1 MQAFGRRCVAS
12 TVGDSDAVATYI
24 RVGSNGEESC
34 VCTLVEGTATSLT
47 CTLYRTEC
55 PLLQELV
62 IN

>member
-1 MQAFGRRCVAS
+1 MAS
-12 TVGDSDAVATYI
+12 TMGGSDVVATYI

-34 VCTLVEGTATSLT
+34 VCTLVERMATSIT
-47 CTLYRTEC
+47 CTLYRIEC